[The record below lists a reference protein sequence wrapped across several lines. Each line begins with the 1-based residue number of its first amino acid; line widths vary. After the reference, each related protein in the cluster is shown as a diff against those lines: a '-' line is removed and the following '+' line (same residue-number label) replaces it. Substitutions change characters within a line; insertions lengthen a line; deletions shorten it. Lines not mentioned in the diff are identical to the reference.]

1 VKLVQNY
8 DRILYISCNP
18 HTLCDNLV
26 EFSKTHRIEKAALF
40 DQFPYTDHME
50 SGVWLIRK

>member
-1 VKLVQNY
+1 VQNY

-18 HTLCDNLV
+18 HTLCENLQTL
-26 EFSKTHRIEKAALF
+26 SQTHRIEKAALF

-50 SGVWLIRK
+50 SGVWLVRK